1 MNLRFLSLV
10 AAAALIAALLPSCTS
25 GKSLPPLATA
35 GPVDLQRYSGL
46 WFEQFRLPNSFQN
59 DEATAEARYTPQPDG
74 SVRVVNTEIRPDGTR
89 KTATGTAT
97 TVPGSRNSRLR
108 VKFEGLA
115 ALVPAAKEGNY
126 WIIRLAP
133 DYSAALV
140 GTPDRKFLW
149 LLSRDR
155 DLTAARRN
163 EYVQEARRQGFD
175 TSRLLDRPQQSQ

>member
-1 MNLRFLSLV
+1 MNLRCLSSVAAATLV
-10 AAAALIAALLPSCTS
+10 AAVLSSCAS
-25 GKSLPPLATA
+25 SKNLPPLATA
-35 GPVDLQRYSGL
+35 YQVDLQRYSGL

-74 SVRVVNTEIRPDGTR
+74 SVRVVNTEVRPDGTR

-97 TVPGSRNSRLR
+97 AVPGSRNSRLR
-108 VKFEGLA
+108 VKFDGLA
-115 ALVPAAKEGNY
+115 AIVPAAKEGNY

-133 DYSAALV
+133 DYSVALV

-155 DLTAARRN
+155 DLKAARRD
-163 EYVQEARRQGFD
+163 EYVQEAKRQGFD
-175 TSRLLDRPQQSQ
+175 TSRLLSRPQQSR